1 MKITYKASL
10 QRTMIVYLLLI
21 GFAASL
27 IGVEFINDIQRKE
40 LRTELMQNFSK
51 LSNNRMNMDEA
62 FQPIQK
68 IRNKAILMVILLFV
82 VVVILLTM
90 FIKNIT
96 EPLQH
101 VIEVSKLIDA
111 GDLSQTVSIHAKN
124 ELADM
129 GSTVNDLTSNLQ
141 EMILL
146 SRDMCATADRFVEE
160 VSGVLNIQEMDREQL
175 KALQREMQI
184 LTSRTRFLNDIILNC
199 KFYRIER

>member
-1 MKITYKASL
+1 MKIKYKASL

-27 IGVEFINDIQRKE
+27 IGVEFINDVHRKE
-40 LRTELMQNFSK
+40 LRIELMQNFSK
-51 LSNNRMNMDEA
+51 LSNNHMNTDEA

-68 IRNKAILMVILLFV
+68 IQNKAILMVILLFT

-101 VIEVSKLIDA
+101 MIEVSKLIDA

-129 GSTVNDLTSNLQ
+129 GSTVNALTSNLQ

-146 SRDMCATADRFVEE
+146 SRDMCATADRFVED
-160 VSGVLNIQEMDREQL
+160 VSGVLNVQEMDREQQ
-175 KALQREMQI
+175 KTLQREMQ
-184 LTSRTRFLNDIILNC
+184 LLNSKTRFLNDIILNC
-199 KFYRIER
+199 KFYGIER

>member
-1 MKITYKASL
+1 MKIMYKASL

-21 GFAASL
+21 GFAASM
-27 IGVEFINDIQRKE
+27 IGVEFINDVHRKD
-40 LRTELMQNFSK
+40 LRTELMENFSK
-51 LSNNRMNMDEA
+51 LTNNHMNMDEA

-68 IRNKAILMVILLFV
+68 IRNKAILMVVLLFT

-101 VIEVSKLIDA
+101 IIEVSKLIDA
-111 GDLSQTVSIHAKN
+111 GDLSRTVSIHAGN

-129 GSTVNDLTSNLQ
+129 GSTVNALTSNLQ

-146 SRDMCATADRFVEE
+146 SRDMCATADRFIEE
-160 VSGVLNIQEMDREQL
+160 VSGVLNVQEIDREQL
-175 KALQREMQI
+175 NALRREMQ
-184 LTSRTRFLNDIILNC
+184 LLNSKTRFMKDIILNC
-199 KFYRIER
+199 KFYGIER